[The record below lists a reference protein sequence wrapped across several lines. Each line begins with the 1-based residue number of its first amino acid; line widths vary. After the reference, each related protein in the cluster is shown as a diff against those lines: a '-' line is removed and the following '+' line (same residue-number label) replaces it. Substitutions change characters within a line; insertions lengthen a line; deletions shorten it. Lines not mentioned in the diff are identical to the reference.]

1 MGNHVFNFIVTF
13 VVVFACVICFIDFV
27 NVSVFNTFVIAFVCV
42 ISIVF
47 VIVFVFAIYFIAFFI
62 VFDIS
67 VCGVWGIAPPS
78 SSSSVWV
85 TCIIGLGWW
94 AHRNACKWPQQVG
107 TPECVSMTVTGCGW

>member
-1 MGNHVFNFIVTF
+1 MRNHVFIFILTV
-13 VVVFACVICFIDFV
+13 VVVFACVICFIDFA
-27 NVSVFNTFVIAFVCV
+27 NVFVFDTFVVAFVCV
-42 ISIVF
+42 IS
-47 VIVFVFAIYFIAFFI
+47 FIAFVI

-67 VCGVWGIAPPS
+67 VCGVWGITPSS